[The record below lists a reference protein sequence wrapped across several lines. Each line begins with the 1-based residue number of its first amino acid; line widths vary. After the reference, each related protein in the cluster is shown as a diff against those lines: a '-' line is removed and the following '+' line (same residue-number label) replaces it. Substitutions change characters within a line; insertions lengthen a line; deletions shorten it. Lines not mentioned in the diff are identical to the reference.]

1 MNQFTILLDGN
12 IVSPQGYRAGGMHS
26 GVKRKRPDLGYIF
39 STSPATAAAVY
50 TTNAFIAPPLQLT
63 CESLAKEHTLQAVL
77 VNSGNANS
85 CTGTQGLIDA
95 RTMQAQFASLLN
107 IPAHHIAIASTG
119 VIGVP
124 MPMDKI
130 GAGIQQL
137 TKDEHCGGE
146 LFQRAILTTDTCQK
160 YLAVECIIDGKTVC
174 IGGCAKGSGMIH
186 PNMATMLGFITT
198 DAVIDYE
205 HLYTLLKQSTD
216 QSFNMISVDGDSS
229 TNDMVIVM
237 ANGVAGNQSLS
248 PAHPD
253 WQNFVQAFGYVCAE
267 LAKKIARDGE
277 GATKL
282 FEVTIKGATSLDDA
296 RKIGKSII
304 SSNLVKTAI
313 YGNDP
318 NWGRIVCAVGYSQA
332 IVNPDL
338 VSVWIG
344 DYQVVNQ
351 GLPLPMDEIALKAYL
366 EQENLSIVV
375 DLGQGQHTA
384 TAWGCDLSYDYVKI
398 NASYRT

>member
-1 MNQFTILLDGN
+1 MTFTIVQDGN
-12 IVSPQGYRAGGMHS
+12 ITTPQGYTAGGMHS
-26 GVKRKRPDLGYIF
+26 GVKRKRPDLGYIL
-39 STSPATAAAVY
+39 SKTPAVATAVY
-50 TTNAFIAPPLQLT
+50 TTNAFVAPPLQLT
-63 CESLAKEHTLQAVL
+63 RDSLDKDNTLQAVL

-85 CTGTQGLIDA
+85 CTGTQGKADA
-95 RTMQAQFASLLN
+95 LAMQAQFADLLG
-107 IPAHHIAIASTG
+107 ITPHHIAIASTG

-130 GAGIQQL
+130 SAGIQEV
-137 TKDEHCGGE
+137 TKDEHAGAD

-160 YLAVECIIDGKTVC
+160 YLAVECTIDGKTVS

-198 DAVIDYE
+198 DANISFE
-205 HLYTLLKQSTD
+205 HLSALLRQSTD
-216 QSFNMISVDGDSS
+216 QTFNMISVDGDSS

-237 ANGVAGNQSLS
+237 ANGVAGNDSLS

-253 WQNFVQAFGYVCAE
+253 WENFASAFAYVCGE

-282 FEVTIKGATSLDDA
+282 FEVTVKGATNLDDA

-318 NWGRIVCAVGYSQA
+318 NWGRIVCAVGYSKA
-332 IVNPDL
+332 EVNPDL

-344 DYQVVNQ
+344 EHEVVDK
-351 GLPLPMDEIALKAYL
+351 GLPLPMDETALKAYL
-366 EQENLSIVV
+366 EQENLTITV
-375 DLGQGQHTA
+375 DLGQGEHTA

>member
-1 MNQFTILLDGN
+1 MNTFTIVQNGD
-12 IVSPQGYRAGGMHS
+12 IATPQGYTAGGMHC
-26 GVKRKRPDLGYIF
+26 GVKRKRPDLGYILS
-39 STSPATAAAVY
+39 STPAVAAAVY
-50 TTNAFIAPPLQLT
+50 TTNAFVAAPLQLT
-63 CESLAKEHTLQAVL
+63 RDSLDKDNTLQAIL

-85 CTGTQGLIDA
+85 CTGTQGKADA
-95 RTMQAQFASLLN
+95 LAMQEEFAKLLG
-107 IPAHHIAIASTG
+107 ITPHHVAIASTG

-130 GAGIQQL
+130 SMGIKEV
-137 TKDEHCGGE
+137 TKDEHLGGE
-146 LFQRAILTTDTCQK
+146 LFQKAILTTDTCTK
-160 YLAVECIIDGKTVC
+160 HLAVQCTIDGKIVS
-174 IGGCAKGSGMIH
+174 IGAAAKGSGMIH
-186 PNMATMLGFITT
+186 PNMATMLGFVTT
-198 DAVIDYE
+198 DAVISHK
-205 HLYTLLKQSTD
+205 HLSALLRQTTD

-237 ANGVAGNQSLS
+237 ANGMAGHTTLS

-253 WQNFVQAFGYVCAE
+253 WDSFVAAFGYVCGE

-282 FEVTIKGATSLDDA
+282 FEVTVKGANSLDDA

-318 NWGRIVCAVGYSQA
+318 NWGRIVCAVGYSKA
-332 IVNPDL
+332 TVNPDL

-344 DYQVVNQ
+344 EYEVVDK
-351 GLPLPMDEIALKAYL
+351 GLPLPMDEAALKSYL
-366 EQENLSIVV
+366 EQENLSIIV
-375 DLGQGQHTA
+375 DLGQGEYTA